1 MLNEIKAWVAGLTF
15 YALGAIAPALIIVLM
30 TTN

>member
-1 MLNEIKAWVAGLTF
+1 MLNEIKAWVPGLTF

-30 TTN
+30 AS